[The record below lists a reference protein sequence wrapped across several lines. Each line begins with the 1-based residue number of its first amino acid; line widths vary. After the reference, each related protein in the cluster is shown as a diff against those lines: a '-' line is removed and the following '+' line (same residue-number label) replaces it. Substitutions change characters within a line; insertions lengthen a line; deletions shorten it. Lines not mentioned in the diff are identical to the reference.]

1 MPKPCSTRAHAKK
14 CVLSR
19 NTGQFIGTSALLLK
33 ARGSD
38 ADFSAGMA
46 SYAYTAINASGLELD
61 GQVNAPDPNAARE
74 ALRQRGLVAL
84 SLSEQAAASAGIG
97 LAVKKVKPKS
107 LQVFSRQF
115 ATMIEAG
122 LNVVTALVILEEQT
136 EDKKL
141 AKVVAELRADVEGGL
156 LLSEAMSRHPR
167 IFSRLFVSMVEAG
180 EAAGILDVVLDRVA
194 FQIEKETRIKRR
206 VKGAMMYPLMV
217 MGFAFFVLV
226 GMLMFLVPIFV
237 DIFAQLG
244 GDLPLLT
251 QVVVKMS
258 NVLRSYFYI
267 VFPLLGLMIFG
278 FFRLKKTEKGR
289 RVWDAFR
296 MRIPFGVG
304 AIVVKVGMARFSRT
318 LSTLVAAGVDII
330 RSLEITGS
338 TAGNSLIEDATA
350 VVRER
355 VHQGVPIAIPLEE
368 EKIFPPMVS
377 QMVRVGEETGELEKM
392 LGKIADFYEDEVDSS
407 IATLTSVIEP
417 LMMIG
422 VGMVVGVII
431 ISMYMPMFKLLTLIQ

>member
-1 MPKPCSTRAHAKK
+1 MPIPP
-14 CVLSR
+14 L
-19 NTGQFIGTSALLLK
+19 
-33 ARGSD
+33 
-38 ADFSAGMA
+38 GMA

-61 GQVNAPDPNAARE
+61 GEVNAPDARAARE

-84 SLSEQAAASAGIG
+84 SLDEQAAASQGLG
-97 LAVKKVKPKS
+97 LAIKKVKPKS

-141 AKVVAELRADVEGGL
+141 AKVITELRADVEGGL
-156 LLSEAMSRHPR
+156 LLSEAMARHPR
-167 IFSRLFVSMVEAG
+167 IFSRLFISMVEAG

-217 MGFAFFVLV
+217 MGFATLVLI

-237 DIFAQLG
+237 DIFAELG
-244 GDLPLLT
+244 GDLPMLT
-251 QVVVKMS
+251 QIVVNLS
-258 NVLRSYFYI
+258 DILRNYYFI
-267 VFPLLGLMIFG
+267 VFPVMGAMIYG
-278 FFRLKKTEKGR
+278 FFRLKKTDRGR

-355 VHQGVPIAIPLEE
+355 VHQGVPIAVPLED

-392 LGKIADFYEDEVDSS
+392 FAKIADFYEDEVDSS

>member
-1 MPKPCSTRAHAKK
+1 MAHSRSTSSLIGKRLLALKDGTGDAD
-14 CVLSR
+14 LSR
-19 NTGQFIGTSALLLK
+19 
-33 ARGSD
+33 
-38 ADFSAGMA
+38 GMA

-61 GQVNAPDPNAARE
+61 GQVNAPDLGAARE

-84 SLSEQAAASAGIG
+84 KLEEQAASSQNLAM
-97 LAVKKVKPKS
+97 AVKKVKPKS

-141 AKVVAELRADVEGGL
+141 ARVIGELRADVEGGL
-156 LLSEAMSRHPR
+156 LLSEAMARHPR

-194 FQIEKETRIKRR
+194 YQIEKETKIKRR

-217 MGFAFFVLV
+217 MGFATLVLV
-226 GMLMFLVPIFV
+226 GMLMFLVPVFQGIFK
-237 DIFAQLG
+237 DLG
-244 GDLPLLT
+244 GDLPMLT
-251 QVVVKMS
+251 QVVVNMS
-258 NVLRSYFYI
+258 DILRSYFYVI
-267 VFPLLGLMIFG
+267 FPLWGLIIFG
-278 FFRLKKTEKGR
+278 FFRYKKTEKGR
-289 RVWDAFR
+289 RLWDRFR
-296 MRIPFGVG
+296 MKIPFGVG
-304 AIVVKVGMARFSRT
+304 KIVLKIGIARFSRT

-338 TAGNSLIEDATA
+338 TSGNSLIEDATA

-355 VHQGVPIAIPLEE
+355 VHQGVPIAVPLTENAV
-368 EKIFPPMVS
+368 FPPMVS

-392 LGKIADFYEDEVDSS
+392 LGKIADFYEDEVDTS

-422 VGMVVGVII
+422 VGLVVGVII
-431 ISMYMPMFKLLTLIQ
+431 ISMYLPMFKLLTLIQ